1 MSADSDE
8 GLLDA
13 AGAASLQPS
22 EGSAEGSEPTSAP
35 AEGGQRPALRLALGS
50 LLALVIGLVITDQ
63 VTKPCTEVSS
73 ADDGGTAAAAAAIP
87 CCQAAIHSLVAWV
100 REEPALGVLAVI
112 VTYCVATI
120 AFVPGSIITLSVG
133 AAFAAGLGLP
143 LGVALGSVAVFL
155 GATAGATAS
164 FLLARFVLRE
174 KAVALMQRYP
184 KLRALDTAVG
194 QGGLRIVLLLRL
206 SPVVPFNALN
216 YVCGTTALELRD
228 FVLGSVGMIPGCI
241 GYVYI
246 GAAVGHAASGAE
258 DSDAVGIIKL
268 LLIIVGALA
277 TVFAVG
283 IASKSAKRELDAILA
298 QEDPKESVN
307 PS

>member
-1 MSADSDE
+1 MPPLE
-8 GLLDA
+8 
-13 AGAASLQPS
+13 
-22 EGSAEGSEPTSAP
+22 
-35 AEGGQRPALRLALGS
+35 
-50 LLALVIGLVITDQ
+50 
-63 VTKPCTEVSS
+63 
-73 ADDGGTAAAAAAIP
+73 
-87 CCQAAIHSLVAWV
+87 QAAIHSLVAWV

-112 VTYCVATI
+112 VTYCVATV